1 MTTPTKIKK
10 PRVLPGH
17 SAPRDW
23 KNDALFEEERR
34 IADQAFHQSL
44 FTIPEIPAWDSYSDR
59 KPVHALPDKTLIG
72 SLRHGELRII
82 QPIEVRFSTEDAL
95 TIADA
100 PEFNETGFGDNRSE
114 ALVDL
119 QFAIAELYFEL
130 KAEQHNLGSDL
141 KTVWGKLS
149 HASEHLEHK
158 TA

>member
-1 MTTPTKIKK
+1 MTAPTITQK

-23 KNDALFEEERR
+23 KNDARIEEERR
-34 IADQAFHQSL
+34 IADQAVHQSS
-44 FTIPEIPAWDSYSDR
+44 FTIPEIPAWDSYSDH
-59 KPVHALPDKTLIG
+59 KPVHALPDKTSIG
-72 SLRHGELRII
+72 RLRHGELRII

-95 TIADA
+95 TIAEA
-100 PEFNETGFGDNRSE
+100 PEFNETGFGGTRSE

-130 KAEQHNLGSDL
+130 KVEQHNLGSDL
-141 KTVWGKLS
+141 KTVWGKLNR
-149 HASEHLEHK
+149 AIEQLEHK

>member
-1 MTTPTKIKK
+1 MTAPTKIKT

-23 KNDALFEEERR
+23 KNDALSEEERR
-34 IADQAFHQSL
+34 ITDQAVRQSL
-44 FTIPEIPAWDSYSDR
+44 FTIPEIPAWDSYSDP
-59 KPVHALPDKTLIG
+59 KPVHALPDKMSIG
-72 SLRHGELRII
+72 RLRHVELRII

-95 TIADA
+95 TIAEA
-100 PEFNETGFGDNRSE
+100 PEFNETGFGGNRSE

-130 KAEQHNLGSDL
+130 KAEQHDLGSDL
-141 KTVWGKLS
+141 KTVWDKMS
-149 HASEHLEHK
+149 QAIEQLEHK